1 MDNCQSQIPPLHGSR
16 FCFQE
21 QFRYYYAYGNT
32 PAQDF
37 LEYASSDLKNEEP
50 SVLVL
55 GCGDIRSCFH
65 TIWKNFD
72 PGFKHRF
79 KGVHF
84 VINDRSAAVLARN
97 IIFLYLCLKTPKSKR
112 EREKWLFALWSIWFC
127 HELLQEHTGVLKGA
141 LEVLLKFSVSNR
153 QWCKPDNPLHSLVHC
168 FSPATFKEIRDT
180 WSMWYNREVKVG
192 SVESMKAAR
201 LAEVENCLR
210 NIKNESTIGTLDL
223 CGSHVGRDMYRD
235 KLETMCNEYQSYLES
250 GSVYGESLF
259 RDIRPQLMTKETSV
273 NLTLYERIDGK
284 YTIHY
289 GSCPFRCF
297 QHTYICSVKEMLN
310 TGMHVAA
317 TVNDCVLI
325 DSKAFERT
333 PLLANSFQ
341 QFSISVICTANVLQ
355 NQQANISFTFNCLDV
370 FEFCHSWE
378 VECSSKQF
386 DLIFA
391 TNVIDSVAPPAFI
404 IAAIRL
410 LKDNGYFLSPTMLF
424 RLIAPTAEK
433 YLEAVFGFHPKLLPV
448 LCGIRCINH
457 EDVAYASS
465 VSHNHSPL
473 DSGDVEI
480 AFSSMCEK
488 VLIWERV
495 KMDPL
500 CVESMS
506 LHLDIT
512 LALCG
517 SFLTSCTPL
526 LTNPDGIKVLNC
538 LCTNTSIELLKTF
551 LSRLIT
557 DLSKS
562 HKHLEQLC
570 STMREQKLLKT
581 FLASIQIQAMLNGL
595 HLHIMVN
602 ESTCPICT
610 DLPLSNYLGLFCVEV
625 EMTHI
630 SSYSPMFM
638 VLLHKEPFL
647 SSIQALLEVS
657 QIFDCLS
664 GVTQGS
670 TLKLYFHA
678 PLTFVKDG
686 YKLTVIQ
693 YTVCT
698 TPEKC
703 LNFPSIV
710 LQGEFSKYRVD
721 LPSVPPPHWP
731 QPLPEHSSSLG
742 TLIKHFGN
750 GDAFES
756 ALSFA
761 EDELPALLSA
771 DLRVEQIS
779 RAEVKIQ
786 CLGRCLEIRYPYPV
800 AYDKL
805 IVQRH
810 KKAKTLIVKAKRTA
824 HCYVDEGQLF
834 HVNPEDH
841 FSLPPIMVSSDKLQQ
856 MLLFQFTLKERK
868 FLVPSSKS
876 VAPPL
881 LTVKKWI
888 AFFLTA
894 TDANFFP
901 LVLPDQGIVGFV
913 EVINRVIDV
922 KRKVPA
928 IDLRFCFLDTLPET
942 TASFI
947 DGELIRLSYRKSF
960 ECRELLLKK
969 EVYYNLLKRVF
980 HSFSL
985 HTLQSTGEHSLSS
998 RFSPVKE
1005 SRTETYFRRAVV
1017 YPLYP
1022 DPDVAVHDLSRGK
1035 SCSYCNNR
1043 FEVQDLMKCSTCMS
1057 ASYCSIQCQR
1067 NHWSDHKIQCKS
1079 TKSKDK
1085 ASGSIQGSYS
1095 HNPQLSAVVQ
1105 QEQSLE
1111 STAED
1116 KKTPAFSEQD
1126 MLGQNRYEE
1135 LPNAHKQ
1142 AKASETSGQSS
1153 LSSCALNNDVR
1164 CSYCKLHIEIQN
1176 LKKCMGCKSTSY
1188 CSKQCQRNHW
1198 SEHKLQCKSTKREDK
1213 SPGSIQGS
1221 SSPNFEPPVAI
1232 QQEQPPLSTELKS
1245 PGNIQGSSFPN
1256 FEPPVAIQKEQPP
1269 LSTEIKS
1276 PGNIQGSSSPNF
1288 EPPVAIQQEQPPLS
1302 TEITEED
1309 SRSKSPASGK
1319 QDMHVLSSCELNNDV
1334 RCSYCKLHIEIQN
1347 LKKCMGCKSTSYCSK
1362 QCQRN
1367 HWSEHKLQCKSTKRE
1382 DKSPGNIQGSSSPNF
1397 ELPVAIQQEQPPLS
1411 TEIRSP
1417 GNIQGSSSPNFE
1429 PPVAIQQE
1437 QPPLSTE
1444 ITEEDSRSKSPAS
1457 GKQDMKDLSSCELNN
1472 DVRCS
1477 YCKLH
1482 IEIQDLKKCMGCK
1495 STSYCSKQCQ
1505 RNHWSEH
1512 KLQCKRTQSK
1522 DKAPGSI
1529 QGSYTHNPQLSA
1541 MVQQEQSLE
1550 STAEDKKSPAF
1561 SEQDMLGQ
1569 NRYEE
1574 FPNAHKQ
1581 AKASETSGQSSLS
1594 SCEVRCSYCKL
1605 HIEIQNLKKCMGCKS
1620 TSYCSKQ
1627 CQRNHWSE
1635 HKLQC
1640 KSTKR
1645 EDKSP
1650 GNIQG
1655 SSSPNFEPPVAIQ
1668 REQPPLST
1676 EIKSP
1681 GNIQGS
1687 SSPNFEPPVA
1697 IQREQPPLSTEVK
1710 SPGNIQGSSSPN
1722 FEPPVAIQQEQPPL
1736 STENTEEDSRSKSPA
1751 SGKQDMQNLSSCE
1764 LNNDVRCTNCKL
1776 HIEIQNLMKCSTCMS
1791 ASYCSKKCQRN
1802 HWSEHKLQCKST
1814 KREDKSPRN
1823 TQGSFACNTQ
1833 PSLQQ
1838 KQSPRPTVKE
1848 DSELKPSSSD
1858 KQETRGQISE
1868 KEFPAAPKEAKP
1880 SQQSGSHLKT
1890 LRNER
1895 CGYCQKRTP
1904 SLKSCLGCHKVSY
1917 CGRDCQRAHWKQH
1930 KDYCKSLK

>member
-79 KGVHF
+79 RGVHF

-141 LEVLLKFSVSNR
+141 LEVLLKFSVSNH

-180 WSMWYNREVKVG
+180 WSMWYNREAKVG

-210 NIKNESTIGTLDL
+210 NIKLESRRGVLDL
-223 CGSHVGRDMYRD
+223 CGSVGIDMYRD
-235 KLETMCNEYQSYLES
+235 KYETMCNEYQSYLES
-250 GSVYGESLF
+250 GSVYSESL
-259 RDIRPQLMTKETSV
+259 DIRPQLMAKETSV

-284 YTIHY
+284 YTVHY

-297 QHTYICSVKEMLN
+297 QHTYVCSVKEMLN

-317 TVNDCVLI
+317 SVNDCVLL
-325 DSKAFERT
+325 DSEAFERT

-378 VECSSKQF
+378 VECNKKQF

-424 RLIAPTAEK
+424 RSIAPTAEK

-473 DSGDVEI
+473 DSSNVNI
-480 AFSSMCEK
+480 TFSCMSEK
-488 VLIWERV
+488 ILIWERV

-526 LTNPDGIKVLNC
+526 LTNPDGIAVLNC

-551 LSRLIT
+551 SSRLIT
-557 DLSKS
+557 GLSKL

-570 STMREQKLLKT
+570 STMREQKLLKK

-602 ESTCPICT
+602 ESTCPICA
-610 DLPLSNYLGLFCVEV
+610 DLPLSNYLGLFCVQV

-630 SSYSPMFM
+630 SPYSPMFM

-647 SSIQALLEVS
+647 SSIPALLEVS

-703 LNFPSIV
+703 FNFPSIV
-710 LQGEFSKYRVD
+710 LQGELCSKYRVD
-721 LPSVPPPHWP
+721 LSSIPSSHR
-731 QPLPEHSSSLG
+731 PLILAEYSSSLG
-742 TLIKHFGN
+742 TLIKHCGN
-750 GDAFES
+750 GDSFES

-786 CLGRCLEIRYPYPV
+786 CLDRCLQIRYPYPV
-800 AYDKL
+800 DYDEL

-810 KKAKTLIVKAKRTA
+810 KKSKTLIVKAKRKA
-824 HCYVDEGQLF
+824 HCYDDKGQLF

-856 MLLFQFTLKERK
+856 LLFFQFTLKERK
-868 FLVPSSKS
+868 SLLVPRSKS
-876 VAPPL
+876 VASPL

-888 AFFLTA
+888 MLLLTETDEFF
-894 TDANFFP
+894 FQ
-901 LVLPDQGIVGFV
+901 LVLPDQSIVGYV

-928 IDLRFCFLDTLPET
+928 IDLRFCFLDTLPQT

-947 DGELIRLSYRKSF
+947 DGELLRLSFRKSF
-960 ECRELLLKK
+960 ELTQILLKK
-969 EVYYNLLKRVF
+969 ELYYNLLKRVF

-985 HTLQSTGEHSLSS
+985 HTLQSAGEHFLSS

-1005 SRTETYFRRAVV
+1005 SRIETYFRRAVV

-1035 SCSYCNNR
+1035 RCSYCNNL
-1043 FEVQDLMKCSTCMS
+1043 FELQDLMKCSTCMS
-1057 ASYCSIQCQR
+1057 ASYCSKQCQR
-1067 NHWSDHKIQCKS
+1067 NHWSDHKLQCKS

-1085 ASGSIQGSYS
+1085 ASGSFQGSYS
-1095 HNPQLSAVVQ
+1095 HNPQLSAMAQ
-1105 QEQSLE
+1105 QEQSPE

-1116 KKTPAFSEQD
+1116 KKSPAFSEQD

-1135 LPNAHKQ
+1135 LPDAHKQ

-1153 LSSCALNNDVR
+1153 LSSCEVR
-1164 CSYCKLHIEIQN
+1164 CSYCKLHIGIQ
-1176 LKKCMGCKSTSY
+1176 
-1188 CSKQCQRNHW
+1188 
-1198 SEHKLQCKSTKREDK
+1198 D
-1213 SPGSIQGS
+1213 
-1221 SSPNFEPPVAI
+1221 
-1232 QQEQPPLSTELKS
+1232 
-1245 PGNIQGSSFPN
+1245 
-1256 FEPPVAIQKEQPP
+1256 
-1269 LSTEIKS
+1269 
-1276 PGNIQGSSSPNF
+1276 
-1288 EPPVAIQQEQPPLS
+1288 
-1302 TEITEED
+1302 
-1309 SRSKSPASGK
+1309 
-1319 QDMHVLSSCELNNDV
+1319 
-1334 RCSYCKLHIEIQN
+1334 

-1382 DKSPGNIQGSSSPNF
+1382 DKSPGNIQGSSSPK
-1397 ELPVAIQQEQPPLS
+1397 
-1411 TEIRSP
+1411 
-1417 GNIQGSSSPNFE
+1417 FE

-1437 QPPLSTE
+1437 QPLLSTE
-1444 ITEEDSRSKSPAS
+1444 IIEEDSRSESPAS
-1457 GKQDMKDLSSCELNN
+1457 GKQDMQDLSSCELNN

-1880 SQQSGSHLKT
+1880 SQPSGSHLKT

-1930 KDYCKSLK
+1930 KDYCKPLK